1 VVGTKVSSVL
11 TLDSETGNMLTTSR
25 VQPKKPSKAQFMQS
39 LDGQDPNAPDLSK
52 RNSLEDAIPK
62 QLVLLCS
69 EKAVYV
75 YSLTHIIQGVQKVHY
90 KKCFKPLLVAGHQH
104 FIVPLMLTGL
114 FSFLPV
120 EKFR

>member
-1 VVGTKVSSVL
+1 
-11 TLDSETGNMLTTSR
+11 MLTTRR
-25 VQPKKPSKAQFMQS
+25 VQPKKPSKALFMQRAW
-39 LDGQDPNAPDLSK
+39 DPNAPDLSK

-75 YSLTHIIQGVQKVHY
+75 YSLTHIIQGVKKVHY
-90 KKCFKPLLVAGHQH
+90 KKCFEPLLVVGHQH
-104 FIVPLMLTGL
+104 FTVPLMLNGL
-114 FSFLPV
+114 FSFLLV